1 MQLHNH
7 SKDEYGYVYC
17 YLMLYRFIYGHSLSS
32 YGTVPVL
39 ASVDWPYSRKAQ
51 CWRNVLFIYLLLLLF
66 FHIRRPPSII
76 ISSPLKANACIHS
89 ALHHQLYSCLL

>member
-17 YLMLYRFIYGHSLSS
+17 YLMLYRFIYGHSLSL

-39 ASVDWPYSRKAQ
+39 ASQRQSVGEKGM
-51 CWRNVLFIYLLLLLF
+51 CFNF
-66 FHIRRPPSII
+66 FFFS
-76 ISSPLKANACIHS
+76 
-89 ALHHQLYSCLL
+89 Y